1 MLSSWGPIKMLIIL
15 SAEGGISQNGT
26 GGFYMFGGQGIWSN
40 NVTAVTVDGGKTKD
54 GKASS

>member
-1 MLSSWGPIKMLIIL
+1 MLIKL